1 MITEWGVLSFARFCY
16 VFPCELR
23 GPALAVGSYSISQ
36 SARGTSQNIIF
47 KTLRHIGRPAL
58 YLLTESLYTATYRL
72 VPTQTATTVTEWLA
86 STSCT
91 RTNIDSVWASAT
103 MHIGSAFD
111 FAHWAR
117 VVVVIRV
124 RKCQLEVRSSA
135 WQGNVGNKEVVAINQ
150 VKSCL

>member
-1 MITEWGVLSFARFCY
+1 
-16 VFPCELR
+16 
-23 GPALAVGSYSISQ
+23 
-36 SARGTSQNIIF
+36 
-47 KTLRHIGRPAL
+47 
-58 YLLTESLYTATYRL
+58 
-72 VPTQTATTVTEWLA
+72 
-86 STSCT
+86 
-91 RTNIDSVWASAT
+91 

-150 VKSCL
+150 VKSCLLGTFKMLNVNQCTTTIVLFVSVSTSHFM